1 MFRPLGSRLGAV
13 GYIQRSCRSLFVGA
27 PPVASEQTVREVP
40 TLTDTFG
47 RNHTYL
53 RISLTER
60 CNLRCQYCMPE
71 EGVQLTRREE
81 LLSTEEMFKL
91 AELFVREGVRKIR
104 LTGGEPTVRKDIVDI
119 VGGLKKIPQLES
131 VSITTN
137 ALILTRILVPLQRAG
152 LDGLNISLDSLIPGK
167 FERITRRKG
176 FERVIAGIDL
186 AIQLGY
192 RPKVNCVVMK
202 GLNEEE
208 IVDFVAFTQDRNVDV
223 RFIEYMPFT
232 GNKWE
237 TDKMVSFRDMM
248 TRIKEKFPDFHALPN
263 GPNDTSKAFK
273 VPTFAGQVGFI
284 TSMTEHFCGTCNRL
298 RITADGNLKVC
309 LFGNTEISLR
319 DALRG
324 GCSESDLIAM
334 ISAAVNRKKKQ
345 HADFPM
351 APRGA
356 PQLDG
361 MVRDLLAVQRVN
373 VHGLRFMSTGS
384 LSHVTPEGKA
394 KMVDV
399 SGKNVSQREARA
411 RAVVAVGPQIAHL
424 IRSNEIRKGDVLS
437 VSKIAAI
444 LASKRTSEIIPL
456 CHNIPLSLV
465 DVTTKL
471 NTQTNEV
478 IVESL
483 VRCDGKTG
491 VEMEALTAVTVAA
504 LTIYDMCKAVSH
516 DIVIRDVMLVAKS
529 GGKSDFARR
538 EEPKEELKTITLKY
552 NRSPA
557 EEKDERFYPTPI

>member
-27 PPVASEQTVREVP
+27 PPVASETVREVP